1 MARRSSG
8 REATVGCSPAFH
20 ASVIILPAD
29 DSRRVRYV
37 EIFRPMASEL
47 VKRQQSDGLWR
58 TNLDDPQELTNPET
72 SGTGFFCYG
81 LAWGINRGILDP
93 KKYRVP
99 TARAFSGLLRYVSA
113 EGKVQWGQAVD
124 WQPNPATR
132 ESTDEF
138 VTGSFLLAASE
149 VYRMRR

>member
-20 ASVIILPAD
+20 ASLIILPAD

-81 LAWGINRGILDP
+81 LAWGINRGILDQKNTECRP
-93 KKYRVP
+93 RELFQAFCG
-99 TARAFSGLLRYVSA
+99 TLARRGRCSG
-113 EGKVQWGQAVD
+113 GKRWI
-124 WQPNPATR
+124 
-132 ESTDEF
+132 
-138 VTGSFLLAASE
+138 GSRILQHERA
-149 VYRMRR
+149 RMNL